1 MHKPFRILLKSALV
15 LLFAGNVH
23 AQGIPERVSALE
35 AAVAS
40 LRSQLNT
47 LRASLLEHRRHEDVF
62 ITDVNC
68 AAGETIADVLND
80 RQAQIA
86 PGVYIVITGTCLE
99 NVNIG
104 RDNVEIVGGGP
115 GATIEAAG
123 GPAVFITGQN
133 TRLNNLTIRS
143 PHRAV
148 WVRHGHLEGGGL
160 RLIGGMS
167 ALMGSTVR
175 LYDPTVIESAAEVGI
190 DVFEES
196 SVSVNNCTVSG
207 SGFDGVRVAQ
217 STFLAYACIITG
229 SAWAGIRAEEGA
241 NVSLDSTTITANA
254 DGVIIGDSSV
264 LRNVL
269 ATSITGNTSAGI
281 RCAPS
286 PAVPQL
292 VGVTP
297 ATSTGN
303 PGGNFVSCPGH

>member
-1 MHKPFRILLKSALV
+1 MHKPFRILLKSAFV
-15 LLFAGNVH
+15 LAFAANTH

-35 AAVAS
+35 ATVAS
-40 LRSQLNT
+40 LRAQINT
-47 LRASLLEHRRHEDVF
+47 LRAALLEHRRHEDVF

-68 AAGETIADVLND
+68 TAGETIADVLND

-86 PGVYIVITGTCLE
+86 PGVYIVISGTCLE

-104 RDNVEIVGGGP
+104 RDNVEIVGGGA
-115 GATIEAAG
+115 GATIEAAD

-160 RLIGGMS
+160 RLIGGLS

-175 LYDPTVIESAAEVGI
+175 LYDPTVIEGAAEVGVDI
-190 DVFEES
+190 WEES
-196 SVSVNNCTVSG
+196 SVALNNCTVSG

-217 STFLAYACIITG
+217 STFAAYMCAISG
-229 SAWAGIRAEEGA
+229 STWAGVRVGDGS
-241 NVSLDSTTITANA
+241 NVSLDSTTITANE

-264 LRNVL
+264 LRSAL
-269 ATSITGNTSAGI
+269 GTSITGNTSAGI

-292 VGVTP
+292 IGVTS

-303 PGGNFVSCPGH
+303 PGGNFVNCAGH